1 VGCCIGS
8 ETEEIVSEIIY
19 WLVVLL
25 AFISGGTLGAG
36 LMAILAAS
44 ASVDPAWKERP

>member
-1 VGCCIGS
+1 MNDLV
-8 ETEEIVSEIIY
+8 Y

-25 AFISGGTLGAG
+25 AFIAGGTLGAG

-44 ASVDPAWKERP
+44 ASVGRAEQHYRRWER